1 MRPTISGKRC
11 RNVFVAG
18 PLPGAVYGREISGVS
33 DHELL
38 SLRQL
43 AGKALKPSAGGRSLT
58 ALMLCHGDPPWV
70 ASIAPVYRWAKE
82 VWTTHHRLH
91 PHALSFATLRSSWN
105 AVFSRPSGLWKSV
118 AGPISAMRKSLE
130 RISWSMPSFT

>member
-18 PLPGAVYGREISGVS
+18 PPPGAAHGREISGVT

-43 AGKALKPSAGGRSLT
+43 AGEALKPSAGGRSLT
-58 ALMLCHGDPPWV
+58 ALM
-70 ASIAPVYRWAKE
+70 
-82 VWTTHHRLH
+82 
-91 PHALSFATLRSSWN
+91 
-105 AVFSRPSGLWKSV
+105 
-118 AGPISAMRKSLE
+118 
-130 RISWSMPSFT
+130 